1 MYKFQYNI
9 LAHET
14 NCMIGLIEKLLA
26 NYTAMLGVPLQQPCQ
41 YETAM
46 RSSHPPFL
54 LTLHN
59 SASNIRWVIFVQNKT
74 KLLISESRINLGI

>member
-1 MYKFQYNI
+1 
-9 LAHET
+9 
-14 NCMIGLIEKLLA
+14 MIGLIEKLLA

-59 SASNIRWVIFVQNKT
+59 SASNIRWVNFCWVIFVQNKT